1 MDDLASTLSQILG
14 NPEAMNQLKSA
25 AAALGL
31 GDMAGGQMNNQPQM
45 NGQMPMNGQPQ
56 MNQPPMNQ
64 GMNQNFQQ
72 GQPGGMG
79 FPQGGMGQQQNQG
92 ANPMP
97 MNQGMNPPGSG
108 GQNPLGNLDL
118 SALGSVLGSLGLGPG
133 QSTQQPQQQNSP
145 GLPSIDMG
153 TLMKIQGALSR
164 LSQSDKNVDLL
175 MALKPHLSEERSK
188 KVDDAVKIMQL
199 IKLLPLIKESGLF
212 GGGTP

>member
-31 GDMAGGQMNNQPQM
+31 GDMAGGQVNSQPQM
-45 NGQMPMNGQPQ
+45 NNPSAMNQASMNLGMNQGIPPQ
-56 MNQPPMNQ
+56 MNN
-64 GMNQNFQQ
+64 
-72 GQPGGMG
+72 GMG
-79 FPQGGMGQQQNQG
+79 FPQGQMDQMNQG
-92 ANPMP
+92 GNPMP
-97 MNQGMNPPGSG
+97 VNQGMNPPGSG

-118 SALGSVLGSLGLGPG
+118 SALGSVLGSLGLGQG
-133 QSTQQPQQQNSP
+133 TQQPQQQSS
-145 GLPSIDMG
+145 LPAIDMG

-164 LSQSDKNVDLL
+164 LSKSDKNVDLL
-175 MALKPHLSEERSK
+175 MALKPHLSEERRK

-212 GGGTP
+212 GGGAT